1 MSTLAIMR
9 IYTTAIG
16 CKLNQNEM
24 ESLARQIHA
33 LGHEIVGDPALADIS
48 ILNTCTVTHIA
59 SRKSRQALRQLRRA
73 NPDVYLVVTGCYA
86 EVAPEELGDLG
97 IALLVDNATKE
108 NLVSTLSASIPGF
121 ELGASVPTAPFA
133 AVASRTRAFIKIQDG
148 CDNACTYCIVTKA
161 RGPARSRPRAEI
173 MADVRERLAEGYQEL
188 VLTGVHIG
196 CYGQDRD
203 ETLADLVEAILAET
217 DAPRLRLS
225 SIEPWD
231 MTADLLD
238 VWRNP
243 RLCRHLHL
251 PLQSGC
257 DSTLA
262 RMGRKYDVQQFSG
275 IVQLV
280 RWRIPDAAVTTDI
293 IVGFPGET
301 DAEFEASRRFV
312 AGQGFARVHVFR
324 YSRRPGT
331 LAAQFP
337 AQVSPQAKEARS
349 IAMRQV
355 SSFAAE
361 RFLQRFLGRRL
372 PVLWET
378 QEGQAEAQGQ
388 SLWSGLTDNYIRV
401 FAESAE
407 PLRNVIRAATLL
419 RLAPGGVWAEIEPV
433 PELGKAP

>member
-203 ETLADLVEAILAET
+203 ETLAGLVENILAET
-217 DAPRLRLS
+217 SIPRLRLS

-231 MTADLLD
+231 VTPALLNT
-238 VWRNP
+238 WRNP

-257 DSTLA
+257 DSTLS
-262 RMGRKYDVQQFSG
+262 RMGRRYTTEQFSG
-275 IVQLV
+275 IVQRVRELV
-280 RWRIPDAAVTTDI
+280 PDAAVTTDI

-301 DAEFEASRRFV
+301 EAEFEAGRQFV
-312 AGQGFARVHVFR
+312 KEQGFARVHVFR

-331 LAAQFP
+331 PAAQFP
-337 AQVSPQAKEARS
+337 AQVGPQVKEDRS
-349 IAMRQV
+349 VIMRQA
-355 SSFAAE
+355 SRASTE
-361 RFLQRFLGRRL
+361 RFQQRFLGRRMQ
-372 PVLWET
+372 VLWET
-378 QEGQAEAQGQ
+378 RANEVDPQGQ
-388 SLWSGLTDNYIRV
+388 SLWSGLTDNYIRIL
-401 FAESAE
+401 AESAE
-407 PLRNVIRAATLL
+407 PLRNVIRTAMLL
-419 RLAPGGVWAEIEPV
+419 KLAPGGIWARLDPGS
-433 PELGKAP
+433 EL